1 MQNVPEGTEGKPGDL
16 PGDTMGTQVQE
27 QAQTGEEVISVRRSR
42 SQLSQQE
49 DKAADHGDCFGT
61 EPGPL
66 NTQGQA

>member
-1 MQNVPEGTEGKPGDL
+1 
-16 PGDTMGTQVQE
+16 MGTQVQE
-27 QAQTGEEVISVRRSR
+27 QAQTGEEVISVQRSR